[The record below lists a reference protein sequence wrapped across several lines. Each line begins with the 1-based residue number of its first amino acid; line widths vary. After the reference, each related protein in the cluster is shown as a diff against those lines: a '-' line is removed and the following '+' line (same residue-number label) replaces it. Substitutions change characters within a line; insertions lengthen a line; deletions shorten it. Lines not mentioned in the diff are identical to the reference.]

1 MSETSLAGTIQYG
14 TGILKYTTGLE
25 IESQLLSGALPNTS
39 NSQQIIGHTT
49 TRDSIILFTTDDL
62 GMDCIWKLDNV
73 LRAAYDLKLLYV
85 RNMGF
90 SSERPIQ
97 AVFNYE
103 NENIQKVYW
112 VDGNQQIRY
121 INLNHS
127 SIGGNESLIDL
138 PSNSINFVG
147 NVNFSQPIITDIL
160 SGGTHTSGMIQYGY
174 NLYRLNGSQTKLSPL
189 SALVSLGKGSNLGG
203 GELNEE
209 VGATPVIKIED
220 IDLAY
225 THIKIYAIKYTSY
238 NQIPSINLI
247 DERELSGQT
256 SVTLYDDGSTISS
269 LSIEELL
276 FLGSDP
282 IIPKHIES
290 KDNRLFASN
299 IKTKEF
305 VIPIELDCRV
315 YSFPISSTTTSV
327 FNDITPELVLNPI
340 GGSIINNTYNLPIT
354 HDSINLKY
362 DINKYQY
369 NSTILGGEGKYI
381 KFKINQKNL
390 VDSENYRVLK
400 DRELYRFGIEF
411 YNNLGQTSEPQWM
424 LDYKMPSGNLESNF
438 NTVEVTLKPEFYTW
452 LNAYTFENEND
463 RIVGY
468 RILRADRTVVD
479 KTIICQGILGGM
491 MINTVRDSANIALF
505 TVTEKKEDCKIQSK
519 IPNFL
524 LRNFQKVTP
533 LQGNSNLLNMQFR
546 NDNPATVND
555 VYNSNPLTEI
565 QYDAPFECETHRKA
579 DTYQYTTM
587 YQMYSPEIMFGNVNI
602 NNSTKFN
609 IIGGAINTKNAW
621 WGQERNIVNKVVQT
635 EGKTVGKI
643 TPHSTGGTNYASNG
657 SITSLMLR
665 GLISD
670 SNGSDADK
678 TVSFNQFYRE
688 YNSFKKG
695 TSNNLYSIY
704 GTPEL
709 TERGQ
714 GDTVYNNNSKYI
726 YKNNLEG
733 FLSDGVQGRCDGD
746 GYKDEGEN
754 QRAIIS
760 VNSYGAKCITF
771 VPDRGDNV
779 DVDPWTRKTLEQLYA
794 ESGIANT
801 NTVLVSE
808 FVRPTN
814 DLYLSG
820 IYGGNTYEDKS
831 RGSYLQIG
839 DYSDVSTNLVQIDSP
854 GDTYV
859 QIFKFTR
866 ISKTDVEV
874 YSKGVNQHTELV
886 SVKLE
891 TTVDLKNR
899 NDISISTWDSRF
911 QPKYEDYHKYNKV
924 YSQQPTLVKS
934 IGVDFNFK
942 RIQGFDTRIQA
953 TKLKIPNESIDSW
966 TDILPNEVMDLNGK
980 FGPINGFVSF
990 NDNLYTFQ
998 DEAIASISINPRV
1011 QVQGNDGVGI
1021 ELGTGGVLYDYKYIT
1036 TKSGSINKW
1045 GIIPTKKGIYYYDA
1059 LNKNISRIPDAFV
1072 NSLSDIKGL
1081 HTYFNN
1087 NYNLDMLRLDNPIKR
1102 NGVVFGYDNYN
1113 NEVFFTLLQ
1122 GDKSFTR
1129 CYNEAKEEF
1138 IDLKSYKPSMY
1149 INKADKLISVHPT
1162 NKFLYEHNKGEYNK
1176 FYGDYQ
1182 PSYIILQV
1190 NPESDQSCIYD
1201 SIFYNSELYLK
1212 DIDQPNKTI
1221 THIQAY
1227 NEYQDSGRIP
1237 LIIGRDKNLRRKF
1250 REWKAQIPRDNRSRI
1265 RNPWIYLKLELEN
1278 TSNYKLI
1285 LHDINI
1291 SYTI

>member
-14 TGILKYTTGLE
+14 ASTLEYTTGLE

-112 VDGNQQIRY
+112 VDGNQQIRF
-121 INLNHS
+121 INLNHD
-127 SIGGNESLIDL
+127 SIEGNESLIDL

-147 NVNFSQPIITDIL
+147 NVDFSQPIISDIL

-189 SALVSLGKGSNLGG
+189 SELIPLGKGTNLGG
-203 GELNEE
+203 GELNEQ
-209 VGATPVIKIED
+209 VGATSIIQISD

-238 NQIPSINLI
+238 NEIPSINLI
-247 DERELSGQT
+247 DERELGGQT

-299 IKTKEF
+299 IKTKDF
-305 VIPIELDCRV
+305 IVPAELDCRV
-315 YSFPISSTTTSV
+315 YSFPISSTTTTV
-327 FNDITPELVLNPI
+327 YNDITPELVLNPI
-340 GGSIINNTYNLPIT
+340 GGTIINSTYNLINT

-369 NSTILGGEGKYI
+369 NNTILGGEGKYI
-381 KFKINQKNL
+381 KFKINQKAL
-390 VDSENYRVLK
+390 VNSEDYRVLK
-400 DRELYRFGIEF
+400 DREIYRFGIEF

-438 NTVEVTLKPEFYTW
+438 NTVEVTLKPEFYNW
-452 LNAYTFENEND
+452 LNNYIFENETD

-468 RILRADRTVVD
+468 RILRVDRTVSD
-479 KTIICQGILGGM
+479 RTIVCQGILGGM
-491 MINTVRDSANIALF
+491 MVNTVRDSANIALF
-505 TVTEKKEDCKIQSK
+505 TLAEKKEDSKIQPK

-524 LRNFQKVTP
+524 LRNFQKITP
-533 LQGNSNLLNMQFR
+533 LQANSNLLNMQFSR
-546 NDNPATVND
+546 DNPTSIGNTD
-555 VYNSNPLTEI
+555 NSNPLTEI
-565 QYDAPFECETHRKA
+565 QYDGPAGCETHRKA
-579 DTYQYTTM
+579 DTYQYNTM
-587 YQMYSPEIMFGNVNI
+587 YQMYSPEIMFSNVNI

-609 IIGGAINTKNAW
+609 IIGGAINTQNAW
-621 WGQERNIVNKVVQT
+621 WGQERNIVNKVPQL
-635 EGKTVGKI
+635 EGKSTGKI
-643 TPHSTGGTNYASNG
+643 TPHATGGTNYSING
-657 SITSLMLR
+657 SATSLMGR

-670 SNGSDADK
+670 NNGSDADK

-695 TSNNLYSIY
+695 TSNTLYSIY

-714 GDTVYNNNSKYI
+714 GDTIYNNNSKYV

-733 FLSDGVQGRCDGD
+733 FLSDGVQGRCNSD

-760 VNSYGAKCITF
+760 INSYGAKCITF
-771 VPDRGDNV
+771 IPDRGDNV
-779 DVDPWTRKTLEQLYA
+779 DVEPWTRKTLEQLYV
-794 ESGIANT
+794 ESGIDNT

-839 DYSDVSTNLVQIDSP
+839 NYTDIGTNIIQIDSP

-899 NDISISTWDSRF
+899 NDISISTW
-911 QPKYEDYHKYNKV
+911 V
-924 YSQQPTLVKS
+924 AV
-934 IGVDFNFK
+934 
-942 RIQGFDTRIQA
+942 
-953 TKLKIPNESIDSW
+953 
-966 TDILPNEVMDLNGK
+966 
-980 FGPINGFVSF
+980 
-990 NDNLYTFQ
+990 
-998 DEAIASISINPRV
+998 
-1011 QVQGNDGVGI
+1011 GNADQHAAADGH
-1021 ELGTGGVLYDYKYIT
+1021 
-1036 TKSGSINKW
+1036 SGEIHQSTHRRSERRR
-1045 GIIPTKKGIYYYDA
+1045 GCR
-1059 LNKNISRIPDAFV
+1059 LR
-1072 NSLSDIKGL
+1072 SLL
-1081 HTYFNN
+1081 A
-1087 NYNLDMLRLDNPIKR
+1087 R
-1102 NGVVFGYDNYN
+1102 
-1113 NEVFFTLLQ
+1113 
-1122 GDKSFTR
+1122 
-1129 CYNEAKEEF
+1129 
-1138 IDLKSYKPSMY
+1138 
-1149 INKADKLISVHPT
+1149 
-1162 NKFLYEHNKGEYNK
+1162 
-1176 FYGDYQ
+1176 
-1182 PSYIILQV
+1182 
-1190 NPESDQSCIYD
+1190 
-1201 SIFYNSELYLK
+1201 
-1212 DIDQPNKTI
+1212 
-1221 THIQAY
+1221 
-1227 NEYQDSGRIP
+1227 SGRHRP
-1237 LIIGRDKNLRRKF
+1237 LQDLAVRARRKA
-1250 REWKAQIPRDNRSRI
+1250 RLGAP
-1265 RNPWIYLKLELEN
+1265 
-1278 TSNYKLI
+1278 
-1285 LHDINI
+1285 
-1291 SYTI
+1291 